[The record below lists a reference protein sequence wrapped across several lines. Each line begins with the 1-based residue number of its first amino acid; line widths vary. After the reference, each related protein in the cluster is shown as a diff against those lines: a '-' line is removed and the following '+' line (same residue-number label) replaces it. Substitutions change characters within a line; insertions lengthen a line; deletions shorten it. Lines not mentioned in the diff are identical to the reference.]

1 MAPQI
6 RNLPNVNASYLNSFI
21 TYIEDGFKSTVQK
34 VKDFIASPV
43 GQTLI
48 GVQMGIMVG
57 IFSGALTGKIFTAL
71 DIPISP
77 DPLGSLSLS
86 SLIILSPYICL
97 IRPLSEE
104 QMLRGSLHDY
114 LKESFESFYVHLD
127 CSPEIAK
134 TASRIS
140 AIFFGSII
148 FGLYHL
154 SNALVFLCN
163 PMHFLPHAVA
173 ATFMGFFL
181 GIAKEITGELYLSNG
196 MRVANN
202 SFITATFMHRALGN

>member
-1 MAPQI
+1 MTPQI
-6 RNLPNVNASYLNSFI
+6 YNLPNVNESYLNSFI
-21 TYIEDGFKSTVQK
+21 TYIEDSFKSTVQK
-34 VKDFIASPV
+34 VKDFIASPA

-48 GVQMGIMVG
+48 GVQMGIMIG
-57 IFSGALTGKIFTAL
+57 IFSGALTEKVFTAL
-71 DIPISP
+71 DIPIP
-77 DPLGSLSLS
+77 ADPLGSLNLTSLV
-86 SLIILSPYICL
+86 ILSPYICL

-127 CSPEIAK
+127 CSPETAK

-148 FGLYHL
+148 FGIYHL

-163 PMHFLPHAVA
+163 PMNFLPQAVA
-173 ATFMGFFL
+173 ATFMGLFL
-181 GIAKEITGELYLSNG
+181 GIAKEVTGELYLSNG

-202 SFITATFMHRALGN
+202 SFITATLMHKLL